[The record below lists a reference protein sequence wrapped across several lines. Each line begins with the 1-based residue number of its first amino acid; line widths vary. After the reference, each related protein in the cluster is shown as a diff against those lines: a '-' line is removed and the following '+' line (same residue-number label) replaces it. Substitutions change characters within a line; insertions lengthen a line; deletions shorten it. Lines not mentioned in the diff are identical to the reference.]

1 MTSVDETEASY
12 ATATP
17 SNTGL
22 RYTKEPTSKEIPAN
36 SADGDLGVD
45 SGLGYLVEDDRSSEE
60 EDAATK
66 EKANLAQGFVIE
78 EDSSGSE
85 ASYSEVTAL
94 LQPSHSSD
102 SFEDQPRPLVQIP
115 GRDSASSH
123 VSKFGKEEPWELQM
137 DDSDDYEE
145 EEYSDEWA
153 LAPLESINRKALTM
167 DTSNQLVLY
176 RPDSDRERSKQKAIM
191 DTSYER
197 SSDSHTWPVHGSQKN
212 ADASNTGALY
222 LTWQPDESEGGKF
235 ADKTPPASL
244 QFFDEGLHPSKPPP
258 DYPPPFPVEHQ
269 DEYQK
274 GSQSTTSSTSGD
286 LFSGD
291 NLGGPEKVLAAPSH
305 EQQPSK
311 ATSEMPTQR
320 NMQGETSSH
329 ACEDNQSAQKVTDK
343 AILRTLTIHDSL
355 KERPSPKKSRSPNK
369 RVRWGWMTVE
379 KISRDLSD
387 HEDLDKSKKSHHA
400 EKQATV
406 EDVEDATETK
416 SKHQQQQD
424 LSDTDFGS
432 GPSASVS
439 LSMEPLEDKESVSS
453 APGLSVSPKSTKA
466 RARSQKRE
474 KKQASQSSKTKEAP
488 KAANQGPA
496 VTKRVPKPAE
506 SPTLFM
512 EEARKAGQH
521 AKSIATS
528 QMSSGTKQAL
538 AGYNIN
544 RWVDHTNRLLERYC
558 ARGSARAVRTLLE
571 QKCNPGTAAKPRRD
585 PLLNA
590 IRGASARHSK
600 VVRLLLDYGV
610 DVHIVAPRHYNKT
623 PLHLAIENKPND
635 GYVNMVHDMVFARVD
650 PNAKDRNGECAL
662 EKIFKGGGRLE
673 KHRLDALALLLLSEA
688 DDGGGTRVNIRVP
701 ATRDTP
707 LHLAVRRR
715 SPMAAAMLLHRG
727 ADVNA
732 ANASGMTPLLAA
744 ALTWRHSG
752 GGFSSSSA
760 PATMAPDD
768 EQMLDLLTSQPGVR
782 LDGFAGT
789 QRRTALHH
797 AVVAGLPLA
806 VEILLE
812 KKADPRQPDA
822 DGKDAMALVGLG
834 REEETADDEAIRR
847 LLRDVLGE

>member
-1 MTSVDETEASY
+1 
-12 ATATP
+12 
-17 SNTGL
+17 
-22 RYTKEPTSKEIPAN
+22 
-36 SADGDLGVD
+36 
-45 SGLGYLVEDDRSSEE
+45 
-60 EDAATK
+60 
-66 EKANLAQGFVIE
+66 
-78 EDSSGSE
+78 
-85 ASYSEVTAL
+85 
-94 LQPSHSSD
+94 
-102 SFEDQPRPLVQIP
+102 
-115 GRDSASSH
+115 
-123 VSKFGKEEPWELQM
+123 
-137 DDSDDYEE
+137 
-145 EEYSDEWA
+145 
-153 LAPLESINRKALTM
+153 
-167 DTSNQLVLY
+167 
-176 RPDSDRERSKQKAIM
+176 
-191 DTSYER
+191 
-197 SSDSHTWPVHGSQKN
+197 
-212 ADASNTGALY
+212 
-222 LTWQPDESEGGKF
+222 
-235 ADKTPPASL
+235 
-244 QFFDEGLHPSKPPP
+244 
-258 DYPPPFPVEHQ
+258 
-269 DEYQK
+269 
-274 GSQSTTSSTSGD
+274 
-286 LFSGD
+286 
-291 NLGGPEKVLAAPSH
+291 
-305 EQQPSK
+305 
-311 ATSEMPTQR
+311 
-320 NMQGETSSH
+320 
-329 ACEDNQSAQKVTDK
+329 
-343 AILRTLTIHDSL
+343 
-355 KERPSPKKSRSPNK
+355 
-369 RVRWGWMTVE
+369 MTVE
-379 KISRDLSD
+379 EIPRDLPD
-387 HEDLDKSKKSHHA
+387 HEDLDKGRKSRHA

-416 SKHQQQQD
+416 LKPQQQQG
-424 LSDTDFGS
+424 LSETGFGS

-439 LSMEPLEDKESVSS
+439 PSMEPLEDKEGVSS
-453 APGLSVSPKSTKA
+453 APGLRVSPKSTKA
-466 RARSQKRE
+466 RARSQKKE

-488 KAANQGPA
+488 KAANQEPA
-496 VTKRVPKPAE
+496 LTKRVPKPAE

-538 AGYNIN
+538 AGYNI
-544 RWVDHTNRLLERYC
+544 NRLLERYC

-688 DDGGGTRVNIRVP
+688 DGGGGGTRVDVNMRVP

-732 ANASGMTPLLAA
+732 ANASGMTPLLSA

-752 GGFSSSSA
+752 GASSSSSSA
-760 PATMAPDD
+760 PPATMAPDD

-834 REEETADDEAIRR
+834 REETAEDVVIRR